1 VWAGLTRRK
10 ARLTLTVVSVAA
22 AFLLF
27 GLLASVNAAFKSF
40 GQNAAAAHRLVTLAR
55 DSYTFG
61 LPVGL
66 YGKIQTVPGV
76 RAASYVSGFF
86 GTYQTVKHPVGGEAI
101 GPDYLRVFAQYT
113 IAPAA
118 LRAFRK
124 TQTAVLAGRLL
135 ARRYRWKV
143 GQQIPIR
150 SPGLPRRNGSD
161 VWTFLIAG
169 IYTSKPR
176 LMENAM
182 LMHWSYLD
190 LGRAARRGRV
200 DAFLERIA
208 HTRQAGLVA
217 RRIDALSA
225 NSSHQT
231 TTQLSSVLA
240 ARTVRQVADLGLIVY
255 GVMGAVFFT
264 LVLLTGNAI
273 AYAVRER
280 TPEWAIMKTVGFSS
294 RAILAVVLGESV
306 LLLALGALAGLLF
319 AHAVVVGVNLRPGL
333 HVPLAP
339 VAELIWAQGLTLAVL
354 VGLVAGALPA
364 VRAARQSVTDGLRNL

>member
-1 VWAGLTRRK
+1 MWAGLTRRK

-76 RAASYVSGFF
+76 RAASYVTGFF

-101 GPDYLRVFAQYT
+101 GPDYFRVFAQYT

-217 RRIDALSA
+217 HRCAVGEFQSSDHNAALE
-225 NSSHQT
+225 
-231 TTQLSSVLA
+231 
-240 ARTVRQVADLGLIVY
+240 RPR
-255 GVMGAVFFT
+255 GAH
-264 LVLLTGNAI
+264 GPAGG
-273 AYAVRER
+273 R
-280 TPEWAIMKTVGFSS
+280 S
-294 RAILAVVLGESV
+294 RAHRVRRHGRGVLHS
-306 LLLALGALAGLLF
+306 GAADRQR
-319 AHAVVVGVNLRPGL
+319 HRVC
-333 HVPLAP
+333 
-339 VAELIWAQGLTLAVL
+339 
-354 VGLVAGALPA
+354 GA
-364 VRAARQSVTDGLRNL
+364 